1 VRIVALSPLIRRTC
15 CALRHNLRPSP
26 RALKLTSARPTTRT
40 PPAKDQ
46 RTTMPNDSTMQL
58 VVFSL
63 GEEEYA
69 LPITHVQEI
78 IRYTEPRGVASQTP
92 WVKGVISLRG
102 KIVPVY
108 DLALRLGLEV
118 ETVASK
124 IVMVES
130 GDDMAGVIVGD
141 VEEVLTLTQD
151 DLDEVP
157 AAGAACI
164 QAIAKVGDR
173 LVVLLDP
180 AGIFAAEPTAPAR
193 TSFSA
198 AAAAAAGEALAKAA

>member
-1 VRIVALSPLIRRTC
+1 MS
-15 CALRHNLRPSP
+15 HDSNL
-26 RALKLTSARPTTRT
+26 
-40 PPAKDQ
+40 
-46 RTTMPNDSTMQL
+46 QL

-92 WVKGVISLRG
+92 WIKGVISLRG

-108 DLALRLGLEV
+108 DLASRLGLQ
-118 ETVASK
+118 TSTDAYK
-124 IVMVES
+124 IVIVES
-130 GDDMAGVIVGD
+130 GDDMAGVVVGD
-141 VEEVLTLTQD
+141 VEEVLTVTSA

-180 AGIFAAEPTAPAR
+180 AGILADDLETAPAGVAAP
-193 TSFSA
+193 TA
-198 AAAAAAGEALAKAA
+198 AAEALAQAA